1 METSRDKTT
10 NALVDLDTIRNRI
23 LLNKPDMSDSTLKR
37 YVNNISQLLSEISP
51 KQILDNPL
59 SIEQTKIC
67 KKNVKSLRLYYQAI
81 LAYFG
86 RDKFTQLQQND
97 IQDKIMGCNN
107 EEYKQV
113 AEEDL
118 SVLKIDEKQLEQFLI
133 QMFKEG
139 IDKYKNPRSRQP
151 TAGISKYLILDILYR
166 FN

>member
-1 METSRDKTT
+1 M
-10 NALVDLDTIRNRI
+10 
-23 LLNKPDMSDSTLKR
+23 
-37 YVNNISQLLSEISP
+37 
-51 KQILDNPL
+51 
-59 SIEQTKIC
+59 
-67 KKNVKSLRLYYQAI
+67 YYQAI

-133 QMFKEG
+133 
-139 IDKYKNPRSRQP
+139 
-151 TAGISKYLILDILYR
+151 
-166 FN
+166 